1 MKIFKT
7 AILFTILTGLTLFA
21 TGCPE
26 HRSIAEIERNPGR
39 YQNKQVIITG
49 RVVDSYGVSV
59 PGLGGGGAYKV
70 DDGTGSIW
78 VLATDRG
85 VPAKGSEVGVQ
96 GESDTECILVDL
108 EHLPTAVGVRVSG
121 PPRIAIVK
129 NGQARPKS
137 IRFEVGI
144 MLMREPQ
151 GGIA

>member
-96 GESDTECILVDL
+96 GTI
-108 EHLPTAVGVRVSG
+108 GSG
-121 PPRIAIVK
+121 INWKGRNYGLGMYEEK
-129 NGQARPKS
+129 RKYGKR
-137 IRFEVGI
+137 
-144 MLMREPQ
+144 
-151 GGIA
+151 

>member
-59 PGLGGGGAYKV
+59 PGLGVRHPARREPAP
-70 DDGTGSIW
+70 GTG
-78 VLATDRG
+78 
-85 VPAKGSEVGVQ
+85 
-96 GESDTECILVDL
+96 
-108 EHLPTAVGVRVSG
+108 
-121 PPRIAIVK
+121 
-129 NGQARPKS
+129 
-137 IRFEVGI
+137 
-144 MLMREPQ
+144 
-151 GGIA
+151 